1 MVPAERL
8 ELNADLTFET
18 AIEQRIRL
26 HDFIVGV
33 NSARPYDTSENS
45 SATIIII
52 NLCQVKRS
60 DSAGLALMVDAL
72 RLGRRVNK
80 KILFENIPEQMMSMI
95 CFCNLLPLF
104 TQEK

>member
-1 MVPAERL
+1 MLKERL
-8 ELNADLTFET
+8 DLNVDLTFET

-26 HDFIVGV
+26 HNFIKKFSTQ
-33 NSARPYDTSENS
+33 NSEN
-45 SATIIII
+45 AIII
-52 NLCQVKRS
+52 NLSQVKRS

-72 RLGRRVNK
+72 RLGRSLRK

-104 TQEK
+104 IQEK